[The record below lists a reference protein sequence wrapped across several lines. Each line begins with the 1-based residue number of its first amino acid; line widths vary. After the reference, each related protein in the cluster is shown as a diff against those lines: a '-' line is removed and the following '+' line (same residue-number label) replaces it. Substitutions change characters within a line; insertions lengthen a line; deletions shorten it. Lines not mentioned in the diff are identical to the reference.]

1 MSNIDNA
8 KVYLM
13 YKIYF
18 SKFIIIWKIWRK
30 AMWSLNQ
37 VYLGLKMVITGRNDN
52 FGSENETNA

>member
-1 MSNIDNA
+1 
-8 KVYLM
+8 M